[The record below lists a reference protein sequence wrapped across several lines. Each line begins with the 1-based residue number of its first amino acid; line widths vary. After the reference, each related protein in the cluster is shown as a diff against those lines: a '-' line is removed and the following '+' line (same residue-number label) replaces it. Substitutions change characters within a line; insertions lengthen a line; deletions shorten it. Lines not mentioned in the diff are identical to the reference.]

1 MRAANVNNLDV
12 FVLHEFFV
20 AAVSVVN
27 TKLGRES
34 ASRIYCTAGNS
45 NDLGVLGYVKICN
58 ICYVI

>member
-12 FVLHEFFV
+12 LVLHEFFV

-27 TKLGRES
+27 TKLGREC

-45 NDLGVLGYVKICN
+45 NDLGVLGNVKILN